1 MATESLHHDA
11 VRQAREILLSHP
23 AVEAAYL
30 LGSAA
35 EDRLRRDSDVDI
47 AILVRRSSAVSVEDR
62 LALMATLGRIFGR
75 PVDLGLLDTSN
86 LVYAKE
92 AIARGRLIAER
103 DHTVTATFAM
113 YVLSMYATL
122 QEARREVLRAYAA

>member
-1 MATESLHHDA
+1 MTASLHQDA
-11 VRQAREILLSHP
+11 LQAARDVLLNQP

-47 AILVRRSSAVSVEDR
+47 AILVRRSCALSIEDR
-62 LALMATLGRIFGR
+62 LTLTATLGTIFGR
-75 PVDLGLLDTSN
+75 PVDLGLLTTSN
-86 LVYAKE
+86 LIYAKE
-92 AIARGRLIAER
+92 AISRGRLLAER
-103 DHTVTATFAM
+103 SHAVTATFAM

>member
-1 MATESLHHDA
+1 MATESLHQDA

-23 AVEAAYL
+23 DVEAAYL

-62 LALMATLGRIFGR
+62 LGTIFGR
-75 PVDLGLLDTSN
+75 PVDLGLLDTRN

-92 AIARGRLIAER
+92 AISRGRLIAER

>member
-11 VRQAREILLSHP
+11 IRQAREVLLGHP

-35 EDRLRRDSDVDI
+35 EDRLRRDSDVDV
-47 AILVRRSSAVSVEDR
+47 AIRVRRSSVLSVEDR
-62 LALMATLGRIFGR
+62 LALMATLGTIFGR

-92 AIARGRLIAER
+92 AITRGRLIAER